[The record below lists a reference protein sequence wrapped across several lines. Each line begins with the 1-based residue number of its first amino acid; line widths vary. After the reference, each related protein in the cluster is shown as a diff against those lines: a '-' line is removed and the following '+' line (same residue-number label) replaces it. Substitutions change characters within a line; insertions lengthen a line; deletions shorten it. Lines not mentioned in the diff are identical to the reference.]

1 MHTEKSLKTMEEN
14 NNKYITVAYE
24 LYVKNE
30 EGAMEMSEKAP
41 EEHPFQF
48 ISGLGYTL
56 EAFEK
61 NILALQKGQEFD
73 FTLGVDEA
81 YGDFMQE
88 YVLDLPKK
96 TFEVNGKFD
105 TERIAEGLVVPMM
118 DAEGNRMNAT
128 IVKVGSDTVTIDLN
142 HPLAGKAL
150 NFRGKVVE
158 MRDATIEELQSML
171 NHMSGEGGCGGC
183 GGNCGGGDCGGGCGG
198 NCGGGC
204 NCEN

>member
-1 MHTEKSLKTMEEN
+1 MET

-24 LYVKNE
+24 LYTKNA
-30 EGAMEMSEKAP
+30 EGVMEMTEKAP

-61 NILALQKGQEFD
+61 NILGLEKGQDFD
-73 FTLGVDEA
+73 FTLGVDDA

-88 YVLDLPKK
+88 YVVELPKK
-96 TFEVNGKFD
+96 SFEVNGRFD
-105 TERIAEGLVVPMM
+105 TEHIILGAVVPMM
-118 DAEGNRMNAT
+118 DADGNRMNAT
-128 IVKVGSDTVTIDLN
+128 IVEIGADSVTIDLN
-142 HPLAGKAL
+142 HPLAGKSL

-158 MRDATIEELQSML
+158 MRDATNEELQSIL
-171 NHMSGEGGCGGC
+171 NHMSGEGCGGC
-183 GGNCGGGDCGGGCGG
+183 GGG

-204 NCEN
+204 SGCGGDCGGDCDCK

>member
-1 MHTEKSLKTMEEN
+1 MEEN

-30 EGAMEMSEKAP
+30 EGEMEMSEKAP

-183 GGNCGGGDCGGGCGG
+183 GGNCGGGDCGGGCGS

-204 NCEN
+204 NCEE